1 MGKKWTK
8 IVEDLLALAGER
20 LAFVLNDIIEHKRH
34 KEAQREGRAL
44 PSVKLAV
51 GTEPTIPTASSKA
64 KKSSSQSVPS
74 SVVGPGSAGSV
85 VGTDRVE
92 SDDANLD
99 FAPLARQLMVMER
112 RRSRTEA
119 AFNLGIAVVLV
130 PGLLVALNW
139 H

>member
-8 IVEDLLALAGER
+8 IVEDLMALSGER

-51 GTEPTIPTASSKA
+51 GTEPTIPTRSSKG
-64 KKSSSQSVPS
+64 KKPSAQSVPS
-74 SVVGPGSAGSV
+74 SVSGPATGSSV
-85 VGTDRVE
+85 VGTDRVASDS
-92 SDDANLD
+92 SDDDDVD
-99 FAPLARQLMVMER
+99 FAPLARQLLVMER

-119 AFNLGIAVVLV
+119 AYNLGIAVFLV
-130 PGLLVALNW
+130 PGLL
-139 H
+139 